1 MNKHFSII
9 TVCVSAS
16 CWIVALLPFTCSC
29 TEPVQKEKHPDNGN
43 AGHKPGIV
51 KKPPSSFDDT
61 ITIDRRSAVFYSPD
75 SMQMKRIKAVN
86 ENVIFETITHNC
98 YYQMQNARIMLEK
111 YWPQIRMIETSRAR
125 YLLFVKRNKS
135 KICIDLNNKNNICGI
150 FLFDEERDPVVVD
163 MPNINTAL
171 GFYFRK

>member
-1 MNKHFSII
+1 MVTAQVTAICGMI
-9 TVCVSAS
+9 
-16 CWIVALLPFTCSC
+16 ALSLFTCSC
-29 TEPVQKEKHPDNGN
+29 TESVQKGKHSDNGN
-43 AGHKPGIV
+43 AEQKPGIV

-61 ITIDRRSAVFYSPD
+61 ITIDQKSAVFYSPD
-75 SMQMKRIKAVN
+75 SMQMKKIKAVN

-111 YWPQIRMIETSRAR
+111 YWPQIRVIETSRAR

-150 FLFDEERDPVVVD
+150 FLFDQKRNPVLVD

-171 GFYFRK
+171 GFYFQK